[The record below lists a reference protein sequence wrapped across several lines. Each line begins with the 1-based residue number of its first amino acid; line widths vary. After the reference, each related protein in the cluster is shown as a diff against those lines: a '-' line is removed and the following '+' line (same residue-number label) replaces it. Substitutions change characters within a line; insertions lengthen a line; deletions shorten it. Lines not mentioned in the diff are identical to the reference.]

1 MSNTQERLNPMN
13 SNAYN
18 YIRETLAILILMLVV
33 SGCDLFSYSST
44 GSATMIALADD
55 TMVPGQMKTFYREG
69 AARLALR
76 EVRES
81 TPLQDASPEIPAE
94 KAENY
99 YRALVHVFN
108 MNSAWSDTVTKIIP
122 IHTFPDIEM
131 KQMIV
136 SFVDGLDWTTPWR
149 DGDRFTGNP
158 SVDSLLTRYDLHL
171 LKYYD
176 WPWAHAVVLESR
188 RFLNIP
194 AVAKKFAAVD
204 GVRYAESNSR
214 MGDGNNIQ
222 AEWTDPLLLKLTY
235 SFGYG
240 DCPAGCI
247 NRRFWDFEVHINGT
261 VNFLRAYGSPLPRR
275 NY

>member
-1 MSNTQERLNPMN
+1 MERKPN
-13 SNAYN
+13 
-18 YIRETLAILILMLVV
+18 ICRRELLAILVPILIVG
-33 SGCDLFSYSST
+33 GCDLFSYSSS
-44 GSATMIALADD
+44 GSATLIALADD
-55 TMVPGQMKTFYREG
+55 TMVPVQKKEIYRAD

-81 TPLQDASPEIPAE
+81 KPLQDASPEIPAD

-99 YRALVHVFN
+99 YRALVHIY
-108 MNSAWSDTVTKIIP
+108 NSASAWGDTVTKIIP
-122 IHTFPDIEM
+122 IHTFPDIEL

-136 SFVDGLDWTTPWR
+136 SFEDGLKWTQPWR

-158 SVDSLLTRYDLHL
+158 AVDSLLTRFDLHL
-171 LKYYD
+171 RNYYD
-176 WPWAHAVVLESR
+176 WPWAHAVVLEAS
-188 RFLNIP
+188 RFLNLR
-194 AVAKKFAAVD
+194 AVSKKFSSIE
-204 GVRYAESNSR
+204 GVRYAEPNGW

-222 AEWTDPLLLKLTY
+222 AEWPDPLLLQLTY
-235 SFGYG
+235 SIGYG

-247 NRRFWDFEVHINGT
+247 NRRFWDFEVYINGT